1 MARIEA
7 CDQISCDTDGRN
19 CDPLGKGCNKFL
31 ENDFRLTPEGN
42 LECMI
47 CTDIKG
53 NHAGWC
59 SKKR

>member
-1 MARIEA
+1 MAKIEA
-7 CDQISCDTDGRN
+7 CKQIGCEMDGRN
-19 CDPLGKGCNKFL
+19 CDPVYKGCSTFL

-47 CTDIKG
+47 CLAIKG
-53 NHAGWC
+53 THEGWC